1 MNKDNNATP
10 EIIYVVQ
17 ASSGDWESYHEWV
30 VGVFDNLRMA
40 NTLKNTLD
48 AKAEKIKSECPIK
61 YSELKNNISLF
72 DLSEEDSS
80 IYWDYYTLHQTEMEW
95 AGVRIQECDL
105 NIPIEY

>member
-1 MNKDNNATP
+1 MNKDNNTTP
-10 EIIYVVQ
+10 ETIYVVQ
-17 ASSGDWESYHEWV
+17 ASSGEYDSYHEWV

-61 YSELKNNISLF
+61 YSTNLTTSQVM
-72 DLSEEDSS
+72 SEEDEK

-95 AGVRIQECDL
+95 VGVRIEECNL

>member
-1 MNKDNNATP
+1 MNKDNNTTP
-10 EIIYVVQ
+10 ETIYVVQ

-61 YSELKNNISLF
+61 YSD
-72 DLSEEDSS
+72 DLSKEDSS
-80 IYWDYYTLHQTEMEW
+80 IYWDYYSLHQTEMEW
-95 AGVRIQECDL
+95 GGVRIEECDL

>member
-1 MNKDNNATP
+1 MNKDNNTTP
-10 EIIYVVQ
+10 ETIYVVQ
-17 ASSGDWESYHEWV
+17 ASSRDWESYHEWV

-48 AKAEKIKSECPIK
+48 AKAEKIKSECPFE
-61 YSELKNNISLF
+61 YSD

-80 IYWDYYTLHQTEMEW
+80 IYWDYYTLHQNEMEW
-95 AGVRIQECDL
+95 NGVRIEECYL

>member
-1 MNKDNNATP
+1 MNKDNNTTP
-10 EIIYVVQ
+10 ETIYVVQ
-17 ASSGDWESYHEWV
+17 ASSGEWESYHEWV

-61 YSELKNNISLF
+61 YSD
-72 DLSEEDSS
+72 DLSEEDEK

-95 AGVRIQECDL
+95 VGVRIEECDL

>member
-1 MNKDNNATP
+1 MNKDNNTTP
-10 EIIYVVQ
+10 ETIYVVQ

-30 VGVFDNLRMA
+30 VGVFNNLRMA

-48 AKAEKIKSECPIK
+48 AKAEKIKSECPFQ
-61 YSELKNNISLF
+61 YSD

-80 IYWDYYTLHQTEMEW
+80 IYWDYYSLHETEMEW
-95 AGVRIQECDL
+95 CGVRIEECDL

>member
-17 ASSGDWESYHEWV
+17 ASSGDWESYHKWV

-61 YSELKNNISLF
+61 YSH
-72 DLSEEDSS
+72 DLITSQVMSEEDET

-95 AGVRIQECDL
+95 VGVRIKECDL